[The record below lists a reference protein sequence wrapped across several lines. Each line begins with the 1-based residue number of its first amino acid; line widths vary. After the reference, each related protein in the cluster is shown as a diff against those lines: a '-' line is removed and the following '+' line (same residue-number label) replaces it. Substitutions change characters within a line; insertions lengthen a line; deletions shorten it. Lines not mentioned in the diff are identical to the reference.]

1 MNYASNRQR
10 RGTMVILTSDKLKI
24 KTKIDT
30 RNKDIL

>member
-10 RGTMVILTSDKLKI
+10 RGAMVILTSDKLKI
-24 KTKIDT
+24 KTKIDS